1 MFIYYLF
8 SFTFVYKSKPTNIR
22 NQPILNNNMRTFFM
36 NRKIIWLVALIF
48 ISSSLYAQRNPKGV
62 ISPLVQPDNS
72 VIFRVKV
79 PGATAVAVFGSWPTE
94 FHNRIEMTKKD
105 SGIFEAKVGPLPSDM
120 YEYEFSVDSV
130 SFLDPGNIAVTRDGS
145 YIMNQLMVPG
155 KTADLYDVKPV
166 PHGRVTAVWYPS
178 PVIGS
183 ERRMQIY
190 TPPGYDQSKKN
201 YPVLYLLHGAGGDE
215 ECWISRGRA
224 NYILDNLMAAG
235 KAVPMIVVITN
246 GNPSTVGAPL
256 ERSIESKQLKTPT
269 GPGALT
275 SGKFEESLIKDI
287 IPYVEK
293 NYRVIADPAHRAIT
307 GFSMGGYHTEM
318 ITNAN
323 PSKFDYIGVM
333 SMGLFSGFNI
343 KYNKDEHAKQLE
355 ALKKSNPKVYWIGIG
370 KEDFLYPTVVKL
382 RALYDEVGLK
392 YSYRES
398 AGRHDWNSWR
408 LYFGEFTPLLFK

>member
-1 MFIYYLF
+1 MKKLNLKKSLLF
-8 SFTFVYKSKPTNIR
+8 
-22 NQPILNNNMRTFFM
+22 L
-36 NRKIIWLVALIF
+36 ALIGICF
-48 ISSSLYAQRNPKGV
+48 NLYAQRNPKGLK
-62 ISPLVQPDNS
+62 SPEVQPDNS

-79 PGATAVAVFGSWPTE
+79 PGATSVSVVGSWPTE
-94 FHNRIEMTKKD
+94 FKNRIEMTKKD
-105 SGIFEAKVGPLPSDM
+105 SGVFEAKVGPLPSDM
-120 YEYEFSVDSV
+120 YEYEFMVDSV

-145 YIMNQLMVPG
+145 WIMNQLMVPG
-155 KTADLYDVKPV
+155 KTADQYDVKPV
-166 PHGRVTAVWYPS
+166 PHGNVTAVWYPS

-183 ERRMQIY
+183 DRRMMIY
-190 TPPGYDQSKKN
+190 TPPGYSESKKS
-201 YPVLYLLHGAGGDE
+201 YPVLYLLHGAGADE
-215 ECWISRGRA
+215 EAWVSRGRA
-224 NYILDNLMAAG
+224 NYIIDNLIAAG

-246 GNPSTVGAPL
+246 GNPSTPGAPL
-256 ERSIESKQLKTPT
+256 ERSIELKQHNPAT
-269 GPGALT
+269 GPGAMV

-323 PSKFDYIGVM
+323 PGKFDYIGVM
-333 SMGLFSGFNI
+333 SMGLFTGFGRP
-343 KYNKDEHAKQLE
+343 YDKDAHVKQLD

-382 RALYDEVGLK
+382 RGLYDEVGLK
-392 YSYRES
+392 YIYRES

-408 LYFGEFTPLLFK
+408 PYLNEFAALLFK